1 MVKYIMIYDH
11 LCVGPART
19 RPGDCRTV
27 EIRKS
32 EKRKE
37 NIWIQALKTKPI
49 RTALKFLKKQKDSTS
64 ESPKY
69 SQS

>member
-1 MVKYIMIYDH
+1 MTIFVSG
-11 LCVGPART
+11 LLGPAQA
-19 RPGDCRTV
+19 PGGD
-27 EIRKS
+27 RKS

-37 NIWIQALKTKPI
+37 NIWIKALKTKPI

-69 SQS
+69 LQS

>member
-1 MVKYIMIYDH
+1 MTIFVSGP
-11 LCVGPART
+11 LGPAR
-19 RPGDCRTV
+19 RAIV
-27 EIRKS
+27 EIRKC

-49 RTALKFLKKQKDSTS
+49 RTALKFLEKKDSTS